1 VDYESVAFGINQF
14 YGSNA
19 LHAGQGLD
27 HLDGIMGL
35 GHASEVD
42 ITISVVG
49 FEILFGSITHHSD
62 GSSI

>member
-1 VDYESVAFGINQF
+1 MTFSFLFVDYESVAFGINQF

-27 HLDGIMGL
+27 HLDGVMGL

-49 FEILFGSITHHSD
+49 L
-62 GSSI
+62 